1 MWYNEVSSQK
11 NITYK
16 IQGLCGKAIGHV
28 SMGIVVYVMEIPNE
42 FIEHQVKIWLAF
54 QHQVKNTASWL
65 VDNGKNEKA

>member
-1 MWYNEVSSQK
+1 
-11 NITYK
+11 
-16 IQGLCGKAIGHV
+16 
-28 SMGIVVYVMEIPNE
+28 MGIVVYVMAIPNE